1 MELIL
6 IDQTK
11 LKIMLT
17 APDLLHY
24 ELIPDEL
31 EHMSCT
37 DRHIRAAFRHIFNDA
52 EAQTGF
58 HTEGE
63 RLLVQMFTSKCGG
76 CEIFVTKL
84 GTTVPIQGDS
94 IGSASSDAA
103 ALTPGEEALIRQAL
117 SCEDEPLQEEM
128 PEAGDIMCD
137 TQHDTPF
144 FHEREG
150 LLPQE
155 TALRRVILTVS
166 DIKTLLAVCKRLL
179 ATGYTGH
186 SRAYIDENRT
196 PTAFCLCL
204 EVPDGIFYL
213 LPEAYA
219 FLREYG
225 DVSKH
230 RFSELYLTEYG
241 RVLCADKA
249 VETLG
254 PL

>member
-6 IDQTK
+6 INQTK

-37 DRHIRAAFRHIFNDA
+37 DRHTRAAFRHIFDDA

-58 HTEGE
+58 HTQGE

-84 GTTVPIQGDS
+84 GAMLPIQEGDS
-94 IGSASSDAA
+94 ATAGHDTS
-103 ALTPGEEALIRQAL
+103 LTPGEEALIRQAL
-117 SCEDEPLQEEM
+117 TCEDEPLQEETS
-128 PEAGDIMCD
+128 EAGDTMCD
-137 TQHDTPF
+137 IQHDTPAY
-144 FHEREG
+144 HEREG
-150 LLPQE
+150 LLPQD
-155 TALRRVILTVS
+155 TALRRIILTVP
-166 DIKTLLAVCKRLL
+166 DMKTLLAVCNRLR
-179 ATGYTGH
+179 AIGYTGH

-196 PTAFCLCL
+196 PAAFCLCL

-225 DVSKH
+225 EVSKH

-254 PL
+254 QL

>member
-31 EHMSCT
+31 EHMSCP
-37 DRHIRAAFRHIFNDA
+37 DRHTRAAFRHIFDDA

-76 CEIFVTKL
+76 CELFVTKL
-84 GTTVPIQGDS
+84 GVVAPLEES
-94 IGSASSDAA
+94 ISEATLVRDT
-103 ALTPGEEALIRQAL
+103 ALTPGEEALIQSAL
-117 SCEDEPLQEEM
+117 SCEEEQFQDDM
-128 PEAGDIMCD
+128 PEAGEIMGDIQQKNSPEGVERLISKD
-137 TQHDTPF
+137 TS
-144 FHEREG
+144 
-150 LLPQE
+150 
-155 TALRRVILTVS
+155 LRPVILTVP
-166 DIKTLLAVCKRLL
+166 DIKTLLTVCHRLQDM
-179 ATGYTGH
+179 GYQGR

-204 EVPDGIFYL
+204 EVPDGVFYL

-219 FLREYG
+219 FLKEYG
-225 DVSKH
+225 DVSRH
-230 RFSELYLTEYG
+230 RFTPLYLSEYG
-241 RVLCADKA
+241 RVLCAERA

-254 PL
+254 TL